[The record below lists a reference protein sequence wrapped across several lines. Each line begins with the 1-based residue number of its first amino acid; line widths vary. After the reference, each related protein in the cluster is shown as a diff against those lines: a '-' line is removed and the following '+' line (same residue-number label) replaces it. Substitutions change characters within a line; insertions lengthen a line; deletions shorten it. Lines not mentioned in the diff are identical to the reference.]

1 MVTAGVTRVDGYAQE
16 VTMPDVTQA
25 GAALDAARDTATADR
40 AIAEAADEQL
50 AEALAAYNQVLRG
63 E

>member
-1 MVTAGVTRVDGYAQE
+1 VSWVDGYAQE

-25 GAALDAARDTATADR
+25 GAALDAARDAATTDR

-50 AEALAAYNQVLRG
+50 AEALAAYNQAIA
-63 E
+63 EA